1 MMSEKI
7 PSPPI
12 PARLRLTGIVFVIFL
27 IVMAVLGILSRTRHE
42 RDLRKEVDSRHQ
54 MVKVV
59 VPESGVST
67 QNLILPVNVRADID
81 APIYARVNGYLKTW
95 YTDIGVHV
103 KKGQLLGEIE
113 TPELDQ
119 QILRAKSDVATA
131 HSNWEIADV
140 TAKRWQNL
148 VATDAVSH
156 QEADEKTA
164 TAKARLDLLNAAEA
178 NLKALM
184 AEQSFQRLVAP
195 FDGIVTER
203 NTDIGQLI
211 SVGTTSG
218 QALFR
223 VVDNRR
229 LRMYT
234 EIPQNF
240 ISWIKPKMTV
250 KIQFPEIPAQTFSAT
265 VLGVSNAIRENSR
278 TSQVELLMDNKDGK
292 LLSGSYAEVHFE
304 LPSNTAVFRLPV
316 STLLFRKEGL
326 QVATVS
332 ADNHVALKHI
342 TIARDLGRVVEVSSG
357 IDNTDRVIDSPS
369 DSIVEGEAVVIKDED
384 GKSGDLKHEDH
395 GHEQA
400 GSL

>member
-1 MMSEKI
+1 MSDKI
-7 PSPPI
+7 PHPPI
-12 PARLRLTGIVFVIFL
+12 SARLRLTGVVVVILAVVIAVF
-27 IVMAVLGILSRTRHE
+27 GIMTRSRHE
-42 RDLRKEVDSRHQ
+42 HDLQKEVDAQHQ
-54 MVKVV
+54 TVKVV
-59 VPESGVST
+59 MPESGTSS
-67 QNLILPVNVRADID
+67 QKLILPVNVRADVD
-81 APIYARVNGYLKTW
+81 APIYARVNGYLKAW
-95 YTDIGVHV
+95 YTDIGAHV

-119 QILRAKSDVATA
+119 QILRAKSDVASA
-131 HSNWEIADV
+131 ESNWEIADV

-156 QEADEKTA
+156 QEADEKAA
-164 TAKARLDLLNAAEA
+164 TAKARHDLLNAAEA

-184 AEQSFQRLVAP
+184 AEQSFQRIIAP
-195 FDGIVTER
+195 FEGIVTER

-211 SVGTTSG
+211 TVGTTSG

-229 LRMYT
+229 LRMYA
-234 EIPQNF
+234 EIPQNYV
-240 ISWIKPKMTV
+240 SLIKPKMSV
-250 KIQFPEIPAQTFSAT
+250 KIEFPEQPGQPFVAT
-265 VLGVSNAIRENSR
+265 VLGISNAIRETSR

-292 LLSGSYAEVHFE
+292 LFSGSYAEVHFE
-304 LPSNTAVFRLPV
+304 LPSNAGIFRLPV

-326 QVATVS
+326 EVATVS
-332 ADNHVALKHI
+332 ADNHVVLKHI

-357 IDNTDRVIDSPS
+357 IDSTDRVIDSPS
-369 DSIVEGEAVVIKDED
+369 DSIVQGDAVVIKDEG
-384 GKSGDLKHEDH
+384 GKLGDQQHEDH

>member
-7 PSPPI
+7 PHPPI
-12 PARLRLTGIVFVIFL
+12 PARLRLTGIVFAILL
-27 IVMAVLGILSRTRHE
+27 IILAVWGILSRTRHE
-42 RDLRKEVDSRHQ
+42 HELQKQVDAQHM

-59 VPESGVST
+59 MPESGKSE
-67 QNLILPVNVRADID
+67 QRLILPVNVRADVD

-95 YTDIGVHV
+95 YTDIGAHV

-119 QILRAKSDVATA
+119 QIYRAKADVATA

-156 QEADEKTA
+156 QEADVKTA
-164 TAKARLDLLNAAEA
+164 DAKARLDLLNAAEA

-184 AEQSFQRLVAP
+184 AEQSFQKLLAP
-195 FDGIVTER
+195 FDGVVTER
-203 NTDIGQLI
+203 NTDVGHLI

-223 VVDNRR
+223 VVDNSK
-229 LRMYT
+229 LRIYT
-234 EIPQNF
+234 EIPQTYA
-240 ISWIKPKMTV
+240 SWIKPKMTV
-250 KIQFPEIPAQTFSAT
+250 HIVFPEMPADTFDAT
-265 VLGVSNAIRENSR
+265 VLGMSNAIREDSR
-278 TSQVELLMDNKDGK
+278 TSQVELYMDNKDGK
-292 LLSGSYAEVHFE
+292 ILAGSYAEVHFE
-304 LPSNTAVFRLPV
+304 LPANTTVFRLPV
-316 STLLFRKEGL
+316 STLLFRKDGL
-326 QVATVS
+326 QVAVVG
-332 ADNHVALKHI
+332 ADDKVVLKNI

-369 DSIVEGEAVVIKDED
+369 DSIMQGVAVVIKDAPHKPNGEHD
-384 GKSGDLKHEDH
+384 
-395 GHEQA
+395 GHEPEGA
-400 GSL
+400 L

>member
-7 PSPPI
+7 PHPPI
-12 PARLRLTGIVFVIFL
+12 SARLRLTGVIVVIL
-27 IVMAVLGILSRTRHE
+27 AVIIAVFGIMTRRHHE
-42 RDLRKEVDSRHQ
+42 HDLQKEVDAQHQ
-54 MVKVV
+54 TVKVV
-59 VPESGVST
+59 QPESGTSS
-67 QNLILPVNVRADID
+67 QKLILPVNVRADVD
-81 APIYARVNGYLKTW
+81 APIYARVNGYLKAW
-95 YTDIGVHV
+95 YTDIGTHV

-119 QILRAKSDVATA
+119 QILRAKSDVASA
-131 HSNWEIADV
+131 ESNWEIADV

-148 VATDAVSH
+148 VLTDAVSH
-156 QEADEKTA
+156 QEADEKAA
-164 TAKARLDLLNAAEA
+164 TAKARHDLLNATEA

-184 AEQSFQRLVAP
+184 AEQSFQRIIAP

-211 SVGTTSG
+211 TVGTSSG

-229 LRMYT
+229 LRMYA
-234 EIPQNF
+234 EIPQDYV
-240 ISWIKPKMTV
+240 SLIKPKMPV
-250 KIQFPEIPAQTFSAT
+250 KIEFPEQPGQPFVAT
-265 VLGVSNAIRENSR
+265 VLGISNAIRETSR

-292 LLSGSYAEVHFE
+292 LFSGSYAEVHFE
-304 LPSNTAVFRLPV
+304 LPSNAGVFRLPV

-326 QVATVS
+326 EVATVS
-332 ADNHVALKHI
+332 SDNHVVLKHI

-357 IDNTDRVIDSPS
+357 IDSTDRVIDSPS
-369 DSIVEGEAVVIKDED
+369 DSIVQGDAVVIKDEG
-384 GKSGDLKHEDH
+384 GKLGDQQHEDH